1 MKRMALLGG
10 ALLALT
16 SIPAETVAQTVRGI
30 VLDQT
35 GLPLPGATLQLFNG
49 STLIASVTT
58 GADGSFAIENTL
70 VGDAVTVS
78 LDGFEPVRLPRGD
91 AGRIVLQIAH
101 ARETT
106 TVVAPTLAPS
116 SPTTPLLGHTLTS

>member
-1 MKRMALLGG
+1 MRRMTLLGG

-16 SIPAETVAQTVRGI
+16 SIPAETVAQTVHGI
-30 VLDQT
+30 VVGQT

-49 STLIASVTT
+49 STLITSVTT
-58 GADGSFAIENTL
+58 GADGSFEIENTL

-78 LDGFEPVRLPRGD
+78 LDGFEPALVPLGE

-101 ARETT
+101 ATETT
-106 TVVAPTLAPS
+106 SGKHGV
-116 SPTTPLLGHTLTS
+116 